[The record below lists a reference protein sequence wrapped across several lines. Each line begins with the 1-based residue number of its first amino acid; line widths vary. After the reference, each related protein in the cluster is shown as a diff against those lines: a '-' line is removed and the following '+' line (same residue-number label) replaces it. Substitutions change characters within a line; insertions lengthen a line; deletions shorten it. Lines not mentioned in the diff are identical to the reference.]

1 MRCRALHRK
10 VKIWDKFALIIRSP
24 PKGCQLCHIGAKL
37 VLFITGLCAEKC
49 FYCPLSSERRGRD
62 VIYAN
67 ERKITS
73 VEEAFEE
80 AHRMKALG
88 TGVTGGDPLV
98 KLDRT
103 LSYIKALKNEF
114 GDDHHIHLYTTPKLL
129 TLEKVR
135 KLEKAGLDELR
146 IHPPLPLSSGA
157 LDSIK
162 WVPRETSMD
171 VGIEVPAIPG
181 MLDTLITITE
191 FAEEHDF
198 LFVNLN
204 ELEMC
209 DENAFQLMA
218 RGMELAGED
227 TSAVKGSR
235 EVSISLL
242 NWASENTS
250 RITVHFC
257 PVKVKERMQMR
268 NRFIRTAM
276 SISKPYEYVTEEG
289 IIEYAIVKGNLD
301 EIKEFL
307 EENHVPENMY
317 EVDVEKQAILTSPEI
332 ALTLR
337 KYVENIECYVEGV
350 YPDYYRTVVYRY
362 ELCPSG

>member
-10 VKIWDKFALIIRSP
+10 VKTWDKLALIIGSP

-49 FYCPLSSERRGRD
+49 FYCPLSSKRKGRD

-67 ERKITS
+67 ERRITR
-73 VEEAFEE
+73 VEEALEE

-114 GDDHHIHLYTTPKLL
+114 GEDYHIHLYTTPKLL
-129 TLEKVR
+129 TVEKVR

-146 IHPPLPLSSGA
+146 IHPPLPLSSKA

-162 WVPRETSMD
+162 WVSRETSMD
-171 VGIEVPAIPG
+171 VGIEIPAIPR
-181 MLDTLITITE
+181 MLDTLITIIE
-191 FAEEHDF
+191 FAEENDF

-235 EVSISLL
+235 EVAVNLL

-250 RITVHFC
+250 KITVHFC
-257 PVKVKERMQMR
+257 PVKVKERLQMR

-276 SISKPYEYVTEEG
+276 NISKPYESVTEEG
-289 IIEYAIVKGNLD
+289 IIEYAIVKGNLN
-301 EIKEFL
+301 EAKEFL
-307 EENHVPENMY
+307 EENHIPENMY
-317 EVDVEKQAILTSPEI
+317 EVDVGKQAILTSPEI
-332 ALTLR
+332 ALTLC
-337 KYVENIECYVEGV
+337 KYVKDVECYIEGV
-350 YPDYYRTVVYRY
+350 YPDYYRTIVYRY
-362 ELCPSG
+362 ELCPSE